1 MSQYDE
7 LLQNWKLFSQ
17 IIQDPIQS
25 QDKMIASLINRY
37 SEQNVEILNEV
48 LISSIDHLKRLRKVL
63 SLNDVICTQAHLT
76 DEIGKKLMK
85 AAQKFFNAS
94 LGNVSDYNEWL
105 KIHCDLATD

>member
-7 LLQNWKLFSQ
+7 LLKNWEQFSKLVQ
-17 IIQDPIQS
+17 EPMQAKDKII
-25 QDKMIASLINRY
+25 ANLARRY
-37 SEQNVEILNEV
+37 SEQNIEILNDV
-48 LISSIDHLKRLRKVL
+48 LASSIDHLKHLQKAK
-63 SLNDVICTQAHLT
+63 SLNDVVCTQARLT

-105 KIHCDLATD
+105 KAHCDMATD

>member
-1 MSQYDE
+1 MSQYED
-7 LLQNWKLFSQ
+7 LLQNWERFVQLVKKPGQAKDELT
-17 IIQDPIQS
+17 
-25 QDKMIASLINRY
+25 ASMVKRY
-37 SEQNVEILNEV
+37 SEQNIEILNDILV
-48 LISSIDHLKRLRKVL
+48 SSIDHLNRLQKVK

-105 KIHCDLATD
+105 KAHCDLATD